1 MKMQKAHCAVLRI
14 KDCLSYRLGQALID
28 YDKNGGGLCLLIK
41 KLYHIKK
48 THQRTQRLYKDFISL
63 YPHLKYPA
71 LEQCSDYEEA
81 LKCKYHLSY
90 LLGQALIKAHK
101 SWYKGGYLKLYT
113 SIKDA
118 RKIYKEFKQFIQDHQ
133 GFKLN
138 SSSLILIFE
147 NKEFI
152 NDEEYKNYLT
162 FLLQHLNP
170 KQKQEFIK
178 LLFSLP
184 NSHSLL
190 KEFKEL
196 FEEFK
201 DYEAL
206 LVVLKH
212 NISFHLQS
220 INNNLTLIKEWLHS
234 KEFKEKYLD
243 TKHPYPSLLN
253 PLKLDYESVDA
264 ALAWDM
270 NVPLPERYAFL
281 VFALHTS
288 GEEAFRTFLT
298 ECKLSICS
306 VFGQAHNRYITCYKW
321 LLHKDEMV
329 KIIIMLDSS
338 CPEFEKLM
346 FLMREKPCVILSR
359 DPIDRLKSFINIR
372 HLNDG
377 WHNKIFHID
386 FNQRNFDELNNRI
399 VYVHSEGYFRPQL
412 KLKEPEIDNNIKA
425 LSNMN
430 HSMLDYILK
439 LSPVTECFEDSKINY
454 IDMNEI
460 IGDKIYLTLQKLEKI
475 GNFTIDNAQISGKQ
489 LYSNVT
495 ILLPVCIHI
504 NEMEFYISNYHSTK
518 ILPSQKD
525 TIDFTS
531 EFDLAKDKVFDS
543 NLCIFIKKQDFAKF
557 KNNENYYEIKNYISN
572 FLQSLKNRILKENE
586 QMCNTEQVLR
596 VFKNNKETRLK
607 FKQILDKELAH
618 IKTHRPDIVASWSY
632 YNEFEKMCEELDKH

>member
-1 MKMQKAHCAVLRI
+1 MQKAHCAVLRI

-41 KLYHIKK
+41 KLYHISK

-81 LKCKYHLSY
+81 LRYKYHLSY

-101 SWYKGGYLKLYT
+101 SWYRGGYLKLYT

-133 GFKLN
+133 DFKLN
-138 SSSLILIFE
+138 NSSLILIFE

-184 NSHSLL
+184 NSNSLL

-212 NISFHLQS
+212 NISFHLQF

-264 ALAWDM
+264 ELAWDM
-270 NVPLPERYAFL
+270 NVPLPRCYEFIFL
-281 VFALHTS
+281 GNYGAGSAAMQLY
-288 GEEAFRTFLT
+288 
-298 ECKLSICS
+298 LSSCGIHINRRIS
-306 VFGQAHNRYITCYKW
+306 NNQQRYIDC
-321 LLHKDEMV
+321 
-329 KIIIMLDSS
+329 
-338 CPEFEKLM
+338 FKLCKHNQYNALVISGYRFTNDNDKLY
-346 FLMREKPCVILSR
+346 FLITKKVPILCIVR
-359 DPIDRLKSFINIR
+359 DPISVLKPIVNHHETANSYKAFPRNISLKSDYKHLIQGCIKYQHYVKTEQGLKYTASDHPTLANLYAYTEGNHFILKERIDILKNIASEILYFDMEAIKGKNTFKTFNRLKEILHFPSLREEQFYSSKVCV
-372 HLNDG
+372 ND
-377 WHNKIFHID
+377 I
-386 FNQRNFDELNNRI
+386 L
-399 VYVHSEGYFRPQL
+399 L
-412 KLKEPEIDNNIKA
+412 A
-425 LSNMN
+425 L
-430 HSMLDYILK
+430 
-439 LSPVTECFEDSKINY
+439 PVTLSIPLEYTELKI
-454 IDMNEI
+454 D
-460 IGDKIYLTLQKLEKI
+460 
-475 GNFTIDNAQISGKQ
+475 
-489 LYSNVT
+489 
-495 ILLPVCIHI
+495 ILITTYNSIP
-504 NEMEFYISNYHSTK
+504 
-518 ILPSQKD
+518 
-525 TIDFTS
+525 
-531 EFDLAKDKVFDS
+531 
-543 NLCIFIKKQDFAKF
+543 
-557 KNNENYYEIKNYISN
+557 KNNEFIDLKRQLFNNEVLFEHIVYLVKKEDYSKLINNSKLFNDVKKYLIELTKTLEEQEKIEVNKQFKEKDILEYFRKN
-572 FLQSLKNRILKENE
+572 KD
-586 QMCNTEQVLR
+586 LR
-596 VFKNNKETRLK
+596 DSFKKI
-607 FKQILDKELAH
+607 FDKEYAH
-618 IKTHRPDIVASWSY
+618 LKQVRPDIVASWNY
-632 YNEFEKMCEELDKH
+632 YNEFEKICEEFDKH